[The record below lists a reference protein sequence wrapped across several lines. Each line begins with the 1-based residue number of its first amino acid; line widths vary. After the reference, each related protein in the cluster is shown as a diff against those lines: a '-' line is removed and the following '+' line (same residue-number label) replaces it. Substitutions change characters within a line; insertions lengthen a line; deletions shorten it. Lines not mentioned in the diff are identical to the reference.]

1 MDVQRGFTIIELMVT
16 ATIAGILLAV
26 AVPFFRDIIISSRL
40 NSVSLELADSLALA
54 RSESIKRNRTIT
66 FCRTKNSESDT
77 CTQDS
82 TATLWS
88 HWLVTQN
95 PSGKEKDV
103 ISRGSLS
110 TLVSSIEVSVVGIIN
125 SQLSFHTDSLVRTG
139 GSMTDAAQI
148 IVCATNFKNKA
159 ARFIK
164 VGAAG
169 QIAIKTEDECK

>member
-1 MDVQRGFTIIELMVT
+1 MASQRGFTLIELKVT
-16 ATIAGILLAV
+16 VTVAAILISV
-26 AVPFFRDIIISSRL
+26 AIPFFRDVIISSRL
-40 NSVSLELADSLALA
+40 NTVSLEIADALALA

-77 CTQDS
+77 CSQDS

-95 PSGKEKDV
+95 PSGKEKNV

-110 TLVSSIEVSVVGIIN
+110 TLVSSIEISVVGIIN
-125 SQLSFHTDSLVRTG
+125 SQLSFHTDSLMRTG